1 MPLITIPLEELA
13 RRLGREMKRPEIEPL
28 LDQLGCD
35 VEDFTEMRQF
45 RCRTCASVSEWHLHE
60 DIPKTCG
67 ECGSQSET
75 AGAQFEDLGTL
86 DVVRID
92 ALPVRPDIFD
102 PGGLVRALRGLL
114 GDESGAPSY
123 DLGPPHYTVHVDPAM
138 SEPESYRPHIRC
150 AVLRGLKFND
160 TTLRQVM
167 KLQEL
172 LHWAL
177 GRDRKLASIGIYD
190 LKGLKRDIFYKPID
204 PEGFTFVPLQSTDGK
219 AVTPKQILEEHP
231 KGVAYAHLLKDLKR
245 YPCLVDEAGQVLSM
259 PPIINS
265 EDTRL
270 TVESTEAFVDV
281 TGLSER
287 SVTKALNTVVTSMLE
302 LLPSATAE
310 QVMIASP
317 AGPGETMRAIP
328 SPSLRPQK
336 VTVDIAAACR
346 LIGIRLSPQDAAS
359 LLTRMRHDV
368 KILGSTLEVEVPAY
382 RNDIMH
388 EVDLI
393 EDMAMSFGYDNI
405 PPQLVPSMTVAERRP
420 EQVLADRTR
429 RALIGLGYYEA
440 MSLLLT
446 NADDQY
452 IMMGTEDPGDAV
464 VLDNPISV
472 DQTMMRTSILPQ
484 LLKLF
489 AHNRGQG
496 LPQKFFEVDD
506 VVRILKDVEQPEE
519 RLHVAA
525 GLLAGAA
532 GFADIKAL
540 VESLSRELGM
550 PIALRASQ
558 NPAFLPGRSAAI
570 YHRDLEVGVCGEV
583 HPSLLE
589 KLRLTTPL
597 VVMEMDLGSCH
608 S

>member
-1 MPLITIPLEELA
+1 MPLITIPLEELT
-13 RRLGREMKRPEIEPL
+13 RRLGREMNRPVIEPL

-35 VEDFTEMRQF
+35 VEDFAEMRQV
-45 RCRTCASVSEWHLHE
+45 RCRTCGSVSELHLHE

-67 ECGSQSET
+67 ECGRQDDDPR
-75 AGAQFEDLGTL
+75 QVFEDLGTIE
-86 DVVRID
+86 VVRID

-114 GDESGAPSY
+114 GEESGAPTY
-123 DLGPPHYTVHVDPAM
+123 ELGPPQHTVHVDPAM
-138 SEPESYRPHIRC
+138 SEPESYRPFIRC
-150 AVLRGLKFND
+150 AVLRGLDFD
-160 TTLRQVM
+160 ETTLRQVM

-190 LKGLKRDIFYKPID
+190 LSGLSRDIHYKPVD
-204 PEGFTFVPLQSTDGK
+204 PDTFTFVPLQTTDGK
-219 AVTPKQILEEHP
+219 AVTPREILAKHP
-231 KGVAYAHLLKDLKR
+231 KGVGYAHLLKGLKR

-265 EDTRL
+265 EETRL
-270 TVESTEAFVDV
+270 TVDSKEAFVDV

-287 SVTKALNTVVTSMLE
+287 AVEKALNTVVAAMLE
-302 LLPSATAE
+302 LLPGAKAE
-310 QVMIASP
+310 QVMIATP
-317 AGPGETMRAIP
+317 AGPSETMRALP
-328 SPSLRPQK
+328 SPSFRPQR

-346 LIGIRLSPQDAAS
+346 LIGVRLSPQEAAD

-368 KILGSTLEVEVPAY
+368 KVAGASLEVEVPAW

-388 EVDLI
+388 EVDLV
-393 EDMAMSFGYDNI
+393 EDMAMSLGYDNI
-405 PPQLVPSMTVAERRP
+405 PPQLVPAMTVAEPRP
-420 EQVLADRTR
+420 EQVLAERTR
-429 RALIGLGYYEA
+429 RALIGLGYYET

-452 IMMGTEDPGDAV
+452 VMMGLDDPGDAV
-464 VLDNPISV
+464 LLDNPISV
-472 DQTMMRTSILPQ
+472 DQTMMRSSILPQ

-506 VVRILKDVEQPEE
+506 VVRTLPGVEQPEE
-519 RLHVAA
+519 RLHAAA
-525 GLLAGAA
+525 GLLAGTA

-540 VESLSRELGM
+540 VESLARELGLT
-550 PIALRASQ
+550 IALRPSEH
-558 NPAFLPGRSAAI
+558 PAFLPGRAAAI
-570 YHRDLEVGVCGEV
+570 FSGEDELGVCGEV
-583 HPSLLE
+583 HPALLE
-589 KLRLTTPL
+589 RLRLTTPL
-597 VVMEMDLGSCH
+597 VVMEMDLGDCH
-608 S
+608 G